1 MPNGEGGI
9 AMKIEVRWK
18 CAHCGHKHCWK
29 WETWDVERQRIAMKC
44 DKCARETTCLMKA
57 NGKCRRAKP

>member
-1 MPNGEGGI
+1 
-9 AMKIEVRWK
+9 MKIEVRWK